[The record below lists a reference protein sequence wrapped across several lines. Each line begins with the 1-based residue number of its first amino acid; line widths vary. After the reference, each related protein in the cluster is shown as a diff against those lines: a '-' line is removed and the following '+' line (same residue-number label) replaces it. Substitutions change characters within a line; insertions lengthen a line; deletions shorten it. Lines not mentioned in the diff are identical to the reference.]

1 MTLKMEAVADQLP
14 AVIDAYRAGL
24 TGLEN
29 GLRAAEAA
37 LGAWAADPAGTD
49 AAIRAAMAE
58 NPRPYAIS
66 FDSSAP
72 DAAIAAPRFEPVT
85 VVAADGSSIEPDR
98 FGPVQCF
105 VINVGAVVLPYSL
118 PGEVVIES
126 TPVIGPRALFDGEG
140 EDRGRDE
147 TAAGGWGVNLQRDA
161 RELSRGAD
169 LAQQA
174 MSNGPV
180 VLLLDGTI
188 FPWDLDSRQVSE
200 AVRNDARG
208 RTQDALDL
216 LHTCGEALS
225 LGAYISASRSSDV
238 VTSLRALAGH
248 AAPAWPPTDGMLFAR
263 LLGEGERSAAFR
275 ALSERGQRV
284 ENLFQPAH
292 QVCFFYTRI
301 RGDVARVELPHW
313 AATPARVGRL
323 HATLVDQCARAG
335 GYPRALQE
343 AHEQAVISGGD
354 RQQFSLLLERL
365 AAREGLRAPSAGKQ
379 MSKRRRAV

>member
-1 MTLKMEAVADQLP
+1 MTLRMEAVAAQLP
-14 AVIDAYRAGL
+14 AVVDAYRAGL
-24 TGLEN
+24 TGLEG
-29 GLRAAEAA
+29 GLRAAESA
-37 LGAWAADPAGTD
+37 LRTWAADPTAAD

-66 FDSSAP
+66 FDGSPP
-72 DAAIAAPRFEPVT
+72 DAANAAPPFAPVT

-98 FGPVQCF
+98 FAPVQCF
-105 VINVGAVVLPYSL
+105 VINVGAVVLPYAL
-118 PGEVVIES
+118 PGDVVIES
-126 TPVIGPRALFDGEG
+126 APLIGPRAVFEGEG

-147 TAAGGWGVNLQRDA
+147 TSAGGWGVNLQRDA
-161 RELSRGAD
+161 RELFRGAT
-169 LAQQA
+169 LAHQA
-174 MSNGPV
+174 IAHGPV

-200 AVRNDARG
+200 SVRNDARE

-216 LHTCGEALS
+216 LYKCGDAVS
-225 LGAYISASRSSDV
+225 LGAYISGSRSSDV
-238 VTSLRALAGH
+238 VTSLRALAG
-248 AAPAWPPTDGMLFAR
+248 PAVPGWPPTDGMLFAR
-263 LLGEGERSAAFR
+263 LLGEGERSATFR

-292 QVCFFYTRI
+292 QVCFFYVRI
-301 RGDVARVELPHW
+301 GGDVARVELPHW

-323 HATLVDQCARAG
+323 HATLVDQCLRAG

-365 AAREGLRAPSAGKQ
+365 AAREGLRAASGGKQ